1 MQNDSCLE
9 ILFIYR
15 NVTRVQPDG
24 SLVKS
29 SPLLQRDPLQM
40 SCAHQSPRLT
50 HINCSCISWQYVC
63 VYKLNLDTGCV
74 QPSSLSKCLEFRSV
88 WGCYMLN
95 LWETTWSLQLF
106 AVSRWMQR
114 NSVQSPG
121 NHWCF
126 LVTRRFPFLSTVTEE
141 TKSNDLD
148 ASEVH
153 CITKI
158 SPTWFPQMS

>member
-74 QPSSLSKCLEFRSV
+74 QPSSLSKCLEGVTCSTSGKPLGHCNYLLSV
-88 WGCYMLN
+88 AECKGIQCN
-95 LWETTWSLQLF
+95 HRATTDVSWSQGGSHFYL
-106 AVSRWMQR
+106 
-114 NSVQSPG
+114 P
-121 NHWCF
+121 
-126 LVTRRFPFLSTVTEE
+126 
-141 TKSNDLD
+141 
-148 ASEVH
+148 
-153 CITKI
+153 
-158 SPTWFPQMS
+158 